1 MNRRL
6 DCAAALLLLMLV
18 AVPALGQAP
27 LVVGSVRDQ
36 HGAAIVGAVV
46 AGQTLRGSH
55 PLATT
60 DAVGTFALH
69 AEGIVAVRIACR
81 YCESALVAVTPG
93 ETVVAIVRRYD
104 ALAGAAPSS
113 ADLENLPYAHVES
126 SVALRPFT
134 LLAQS
139 SAPYPGAVLSD
150 RGLSS
155 AGSLLID
162 DGAANYD
169 IVTGESP
176 YAFIPAQYEQSALV
190 RNATNAYAYG
200 DQAGGGIV
208 ELTPF
213 VNGSNAEIAMLGSD
227 TIARAQV
234 GSDSSAIAVGSFGND
249 QESRQRGDLFASWPL
264 AAQESLTVAGGSE
277 QGREY
282 ESPGSTFAGSFSFAN
297 AAFSDPQA
305 LNLTVTAAMDRG
317 GYETSGNPPNAYQ
330 LPVNIPDSVGWSDSG
345 FDAAIHSSGPVV
357 GFLEVGLRS
366 STGFYAQASPYIVP
380 RVGAMLD
387 QTRADAGLAASGN
400 DYNVTAAVGAFW
412 LDYSGG
418 TYGASEPARTALA
431 VPSLDAQLFPNGKWS
446 VNLQGSGSFT
456 LPTFVDQYLYADDQA
471 LPVAIQRN
479 ALQAAAL
486 TYTDDARVRISF
498 EQASENVSGASSGRI
513 TSTGFAAIWQ
523 VAPAISLRAWTMHV
537 TDTAPLYAAG
547 IPYDGAA
554 PTVNAF
560 WLTYDTGSSAV
571 RADLI
576 YRRDLLDALP
586 FFHVDG
592 AISGPIANRLRWYA
606 GTEDRMH
613 RTFIDLG
620 LRFAGR

>member
-1 MNRRL
+1 MNRTL
-6 DCAAALLLLMLV
+6 DCAAALPLLLLV
-18 AVPALGQAP
+18 ATPAWGQAP

-36 HGAAIVGAVV
+36 HGSAIVGATVV
-46 AGQTLRGSH
+46 GEALRGERVTT
-55 PLATT
+55 TT
-60 DAVGTFALH
+60 DTGGTFALH
-69 AEGIVAVRIACR
+69 AGGIVAVRITCR
-81 YCESALVAVTPG
+81 YCESALVAVKPG
-93 ETVVAIVRRYD
+93 QPVVAIVLRYA
-104 ALAGAAPSS
+104 ALAGDAPSP

-139 SAPYPGAVLSD
+139 SAPYPGSVLSD

-155 AGSLLID
+155 SGSLLID

-169 IVTGESP
+169 NVTGESP

-190 RNATNAYAYG
+190 RDATNAYAYG

-213 VNGSNAEIAMLGSD
+213 TNGSNAEIATIGGD

-234 GSDSSAIAVGSFGND
+234 GSDSSAVAVGSFSND
-249 QESRQRGDLFASWPL
+249 EESRQRGDLFASWPL
-264 AAQESLTVAGGSE
+264 GAQESLTVTGGSE

-282 ESPGSTFAGSFSFAN
+282 ESPDSAFAGSFSFAG

-305 LNLTVTAAMDRG
+305 LNLTVSATMDRG
-317 GYETSGNPPNAYQ
+317 DYETSSSPLSAYES
-330 LPVNIPDSVGWSDSG
+330 PAGVAWSDSG
-345 FDAAIHSSGPVV
+345 FDAAIHSSGPVI
-357 GFLEVGLRS
+357 GFVEVGLRS
-366 STGFYAQASPYIVP
+366 STGFYDAQGVTYVVP

-387 QTRADAGLAASGN
+387 QTRAAAGLEASGN
-400 DYNVTAAVGAFW
+400 DYDVTAAVGTFW
-412 LDYSGG
+412 LDYAGG
-418 TYGASEPARTALA
+418 TYGVSQPARTALT
-431 VPSLDAQLFPNGKWS
+431 VPSLEAQLFPNGKWS

-456 LPTFVDQYLYADDQA
+456 LPTFVDQYLYADGQA
-471 LPVAIQRN
+471 MPVEIQRN

-486 TYTDDARVRISF
+486 TYTDDARVRVSF

-513 TSTGFAAIWQ
+513 TSTGFAATWQ

-537 TDTAPLYAAG
+537 TDTAPLYAGG

-560 WLTYDTGSSAV
+560 WLTYDTGSAV

-576 YRRDLLDALP
+576 YRRDLLNAMP
-586 FFHVDG
+586 FYHVDG
-592 AISGPIANRLRWYA
+592 AISGAIANRLRWYA
-606 GTEDRMH
+606 GAEDRMH

>member
-1 MNRRL
+1 ML
-6 DCAAALLLLMLV
+6 DCAATLLLFMLV
-18 AVPALGQAP
+18 AAPALGQAP

-46 AGQTLRGSH
+46 AGQTLQGIY
-55 PLATT
+55 PIATT

-69 AEGIVAVRIACR
+69 ADGIVAIRITCR
-81 YCESALVAVTPG
+81 YCTSALLPVRPG
-93 ETVVAIVRRYD
+93 EPVVAIIRRYD
-104 ALAGAAPSS
+104 ALADDAPSP

-139 SAPYPGAVLSD
+139 SAPYPGSILSD

-155 AGSLLID
+155 SGSLLID
-162 DGAANYD
+162 DGAADYD

-176 YAFIPAQYEQSALV
+176 YAFIPAHYEQSALV
-190 RNATNAYAYG
+190 RDATNAYAYG

-213 VNGSNAEIAMLGSD
+213 ADGSSAEIATIGSD
-227 TIARAQV
+227 AIARAQV
-234 GSDSSAIAVGSFGND
+234 GSDSSAIAVGSFSND
-249 QESRQRGDLFASWPL
+249 QESRQRGDLFATWPL
-264 AAQESLTVAGGSE
+264 GAQESLTVAGGSE

-282 ESPGSTFAGSFSFAN
+282 ESPGSAFAGSFSFAD

-305 LNLTVTAAMDRG
+305 LNLTLTGVMDRG
-317 GYETSGNPPNAYQ
+317 DYETSSDPFSAYQ
-330 LPVNIPDSVGWSDSG
+330 LPASAAWSDAG

-357 GFLEVGLRS
+357 GFVEVGLRS
-366 STGFYAQASPYIVP
+366 STGFYDPQALPYGLP

-387 QTRADAGLAASGN
+387 QTRADAGLEASGT
-400 DYNVTAAVGAFW
+400 DYALTAGVGAFW
-412 LDYSGG
+412 FDYAGG
-418 TYGASEPARTALA
+418 TYGVTQPARSALA
-431 VPSLDAQLFPNGKWS
+431 VPSLEAQLFPNGKWS

-456 LPTFVDQYLYADDQA
+456 LPTFVDQYLYADGQTM
-471 LPVAIQRN
+471 PVLIQRN

-498 EQASENVSGASSGRI
+498 EQALEDVSGASSGRI

-537 TDTAPLYAAG
+537 TDTAPLYAGA
-547 IPYDGAA
+547 IPYDGVA

-560 WLTYDTGSSAV
+560 WLTYDTGSAV

-576 YRRDLLDALP
+576 YRRDLLNAMP
-586 FFHVDG
+586 FYHVDG

-606 GTEDRMH
+606 GVEDRMH
-613 RTFIDLG
+613 RTFLDLG

>member
-1 MNRRL
+1 
-6 DCAAALLLLMLV
+6 
-18 AVPALGQAP
+18 
-27 LVVGSVRDQ
+27 
-36 HGAAIVGAVV
+36 
-46 AGQTLRGSH
+46 
-55 PLATT
+55 
-60 DAVGTFALH
+60 
-69 AEGIVAVRIACR
+69 
-81 YCESALVAVTPG
+81 
-93 ETVVAIVRRYD
+93 
-104 ALAGAAPSS
+104 
-113 ADLENLPYAHVES
+113 
-126 SVALRPFT
+126 
-134 LLAQS
+134 
-139 SAPYPGAVLSD
+139 
-150 RGLSS
+150 
-155 AGSLLID
+155 
-162 DGAANYD
+162 
-169 IVTGESP
+169 
-176 YAFIPAQYEQSALV
+176 
-190 RNATNAYAYG
+190 
-200 DQAGGGIV
+200 
-208 ELTPF
+208 
-213 VNGSNAEIAMLGSD
+213 
-227 TIARAQV
+227 
-234 GSDSSAIAVGSFGND
+234 
-249 QESRQRGDLFASWPL
+249 
-264 AAQESLTVAGGSE
+264 
-277 QGREY
+277 
-282 ESPGSTFAGSFSFAN
+282 
-297 AAFSDPQA
+297 
-305 LNLTVTAAMDRG
+305 
-317 GYETSGNPPNAYQ
+317 
-330 LPVNIPDSVGWSDSG
+330 
-345 FDAAIHSSGPVV
+345 
-357 GFLEVGLRS
+357 
-366 STGFYAQASPYIVP
+366 
-380 RVGAMLD
+380 MLD
-387 QTRADAGLAASGN
+387 QTRADAGFAASGN

-431 VPSLDAQLFPNGKWS
+431 VPSLDAQIFPNGKWS

-498 EQASENVSGASSGRI
+498 EQAWENVSGASSGRI

-576 YRRDLLDALP
+576 YRRDLLDAMP
-586 FFHVDG
+586 FYHVDG